1 MQTWCNPSVII
12 LVKIERLRN
21 LVRNFAA
28 LLTPSVRLTVSGTTL
43 QAYVH
48 GERIWL
54 RETSEG
60 DAERGGN
67 SISDNGY

>member
-1 MQTWCNPSVII
+1 MARPSSAQGDIAGNNY
-12 LVKIERLRN
+12 KRPRHGFGRL
-21 LVRNFAA
+21 A
-28 LLTPSVRLTVSGTTL
+28 TL
-43 QAYVH
+43 QTYMH
-48 GERIWL
+48 GKRIWL